1 MTRPKHWQDAV
12 NVVLGAWLVLS
23 PWALRFQAD
32 TPAMANA
39 VVIGLALLA
48 VALGALVAP
57 REWEEWV
64 EGALGLWLIA
74 SPWLLGFSGEPTT
87 MRNAVL
93 SGVVILALALWTLAT
108 DKEFS
113 LGRQKHVADRA
124 P

>member
-12 NVVLGAWLVLS
+12 NAVLGAWLVLS
-23 PWALRFQAD
+23 PWALRFNAD
-32 TPAMANA
+32 TPAMANF

-74 SPWLLGFSGEPTT
+74 SPWLLRFSGEQVA
-87 MRNAVL
+87 MRNAVI
-93 SGVVILALALWTLAT
+93 SGVVIVALALWTLAT
-108 DKEFS
+108 DKQFS
-113 LGRQKHVADRA
+113 LARQKQTVE
-124 P
+124 

>member
-1 MTRPKHWQDAV
+1 MTRPKHLQDAV
-12 NVVLGAWLVLS
+12 NLVLGAWLVLS

-32 TPAMANA
+32 APAMANA
-39 VVIGLALLA
+39 VVIGLALIA

-64 EGALGLWLIA
+64 ESALGLWLIA
-74 SPWLLGFSGEPTT
+74 SPWLLGFSDEPTA

-93 SGVVILALALWTLAT
+93 SGSVIVALALWTLAT
-108 DKEFS
+108 DKDFS
-113 LGRQKHVADRA
+113 LARQKHVADR

>member
-1 MTRPKHWQDAV
+1 MSRPKHWQDAV

-23 PWALRFQAD
+23 PWALGFQAD

-39 VVIGLALLA
+39 VVLGLALIA

-74 SPWLLGFSGEPTT
+74 SPWLLGFNGAPTT

-93 SGVVILALALWTLAT
+93 SGVAVVALALWTLVTAE
-108 DKEFS
+108 DFS
-113 LGRQKHVADRA
+113 LARHRHVVE
-124 P
+124 

>member
-12 NVVLGAWLVLS
+12 NAVLGAWLVLS
-23 PWALRFQAD
+23 PWALRFNAD
-32 TPAMANA
+32 TPSMANF

-74 SPWLLGFSGEPTT
+74 SPWLLRFSGEQVAI
-87 MRNAVL
+87 RNAVIT
-93 SGVVILALALWTLAT
+93 GVVIVALALWTLAT
-108 DKEFS
+108 DKQFS
-113 LGRQKHVADRA
+113 LARQKQTVE
-124 P
+124 